1 MRGRIDYGGGE
12 NGVLIYLKASMSGDE
27 SDYVIDYKRRNPT
40 FPHETT
46 VDQFFS
52 EEQFE
57 VYRALGF
64 HACRNLFT
72 GADAFATRSDLGPEW
87 KKQVSEAL
95 ALLTSRPRWQMPL
108 SRITTRRRAA
118 PAKMPKGKR

>member
-1 MRGRIDYGGGE
+1 
-12 NGVLIYLKASMSGDE
+12 MSGDE

-95 ALLTSRPRWQMPL
+95 ALLNIPPAMANAVVAHYDPAPRRPGEN
-108 SRITTRRRAA
+108 AEGEEVEVEVE
-118 PAKMPKGKR
+118 GKIVIVGVVTEET